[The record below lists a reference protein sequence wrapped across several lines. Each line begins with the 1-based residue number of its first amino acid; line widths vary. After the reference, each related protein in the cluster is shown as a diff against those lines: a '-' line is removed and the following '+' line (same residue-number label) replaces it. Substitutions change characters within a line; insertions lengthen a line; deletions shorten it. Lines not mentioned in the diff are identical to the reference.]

1 MPDGSFNGIDL
12 NDAKQ
17 QRPDLPLHDL
27 DDLKRRL
34 ADRAAEIYPD
44 LFPWGRISSD
54 RRQLRMANV
63 RGDAPRG
70 EGSCVIDLNGQYA
83 GCIRDW
89 STEERGDQLDAIGYA
104 TGLKGHAL
112 FEYVANLVGTTPS
125 KPNGRVNGHTNAH
138 DKNNDWQHEIA
149 YIKQGCIPITGTL
162 GETYLKN
169 RGLDLPDCPDLLFH
183 ELLTDYGAKR
193 GRPGI
198 VAVIR
203 DPVTGAE
210 TGGIHRTFLADDG
223 SGKAPIEKPKKM
235 LGPSTGVVMLAPMG
249 SDGTLGT
256 GEGIE
261 TSLAGGKIFDV
272 PAWAALSAGN
282 LRRFQFPRGLKKL
295 LIFADRGKDGEAAAN
310 ELYRRAVEANVE
322 AIIVWP
328 KSDDDFAE
336 DLKQGYC
343 AADYDIGA
351 PPEPPLDP
359 DEVQATLPPEP
370 EIIPPPRTEAEL
382 IEAAQKVNRGDTA
395 EIGQILRGCVNL
407 DALSQ
412 QRVLDVV
419 KSQTGLGLT
428 VLKAQ
433 IKSFRQEAGKLSRSA
448 GPRGAWIDKLK
459 LKDNFEPQPN
469 LFNVAIAL
477 RHDEAWRG
485 VIGRNEFTGRIQ
497 LLQPPRWHC
506 GAWMGQRDWT
516 DDDDLKATEWVQNA
530 EICAPK
536 QVVADAV
543 ESVANENP
551 FHPVRDWLNDL
562 QWDGTSRLDHW
573 LQTYCGVED
582 TAYSRAVAARY
593 LISAVARVFQP
604 GCKADCAL
612 ILEGDQGIGK
622 STMLRVLFDP
632 WFTDEI
638 ADLGSKDSA
647 MQLAGVWCIE
657 MAELDALRGAE
668 VSRIKAFLTRT
679 NDRYRPPYGKRV
691 IDVARQC
698 VFAGSVNEA
707 EYLRDATGGRRFWP
721 VRCSKADWAGVHAVR
736 EQLWA
741 EAVVRY
747 RGRELWHLYEKELVD
762 EAAEEQAARQSRH
775 PWTEPIGSWL
785 NLKGNE
791 KLVWEGVTTGQVLRD
806 GLMKNQDTWT
816 EGDATAVGRCLRQ
829 LGWLPQQVRIGK
841 ERERRYKPRKPN
853 AKP

>member
-12 NDAKQ
+12 NGAEE
-17 QRPDLPLHDL
+17 QRPDLALHDL

-34 ADRAAEIYPD
+34 ADRAAEIYPR
-44 LFPWGRISSD
+44 LFRHSRITAD
-54 RRQLRMANV
+54 RRELRMANV
-63 RGDAPRG
+63 HGDAPHG
-70 EGSCVIDLNGQYA
+70 EGSCVVELYGEYA

-89 STEERGDQLDAIGYA
+89 STDERDDQLDAIGYA

-112 FEYVANLVGTTPS
+112 FEYVANLVGATPV
-125 KPNGRVNGHTNAH
+125 KPNGGVNGHANGHAKP
-138 DKNNDWQHEIA
+138 DRQHEVADILRRCQPLA
-149 YIKQGCIPITGTL
+149 GSK
-162 GETYLKN
+162 GERYLVEG
-169 RGLDLPDCPDLLFH
+169 RGVGLPQNTDDVQYH
-183 ELLTDYGAKR
+183 DNLTDWAEKR
-193 GRPGI
+193 GRPAI
-198 VAVIR
+198 VSKIR
-203 DPVTGAE
+203 HAVTGKP
-210 TGGIHRTFLADDG
+210 TGGIHRLYLSEDGLA
-223 SGKAPIEKPKKM
+223 KADMPQAKM
-235 LGPSTGVVMLAPMG
+235 TLGPSTGVIMLAPLGEDG
-249 SDGTLGT
+249 SLGI
-256 GEGIE
+256 GEGLE
-261 TSLAGGKIFDV
+261 TALACTKIFDV
-272 PAWAALSAGN
+272 PTWSGVSAAGVANFGKDG
-282 LRRFQFPRGLKKL
+282 FPAGLKKL
-295 LIFADRGKDGEAAAN
+295 FVFADHGEAGKKATEAVR
-310 ELYRRAVEANVE
+310 LRAVGANIE

-343 AADYDIGA
+343 AADYEDA
-351 PPEPPLDP
+351 PSEPPLDP
-359 DEVQATLPPEP
+359 DEVQPTTPEP

-497 LLQPPRWHC
+497 LLQPPPWHC

-536 QVVADAV
+536 HVVADAV

-668 VSRIKAFLTRT
+668 VSRIKAFLSRT

-691 IDVARQC
+691 VDIARQC

-747 RGRELWHLYEKELVD
+747 RGRERWHLYEKELVD
-762 EAAEEQAARQSRH
+762 EAAEEQAARQSQH
-775 PWTEPIGSWL
+775 P
-785 NLKGNE
+785 
-791 KLVWEGVTTGQVLRD
+791 
-806 GLMKNQDTWT
+806 
-816 EGDATAVGRCLRQ
+816 
-829 LGWLPQQVRIGK
+829 
-841 ERERRYKPRKPN
+841 
-853 AKP
+853 